1 MKKSHYIT
9 ITAANI
15 HLIAYRIKQFIE
27 NSGIIAMQCQY
38 PTNKLLLQ
46 VFGKEYHIQDM
57 KFDRITQSDISYL
70 ANDDYQLEIERNM
83 GKDPFIRINY
93 QYFNSVFLLKIGDKI
108 RILPNRVYLLQ
119 PHITQKPNEAYPI
132 DVWYVSQNIEKA
144 KRQAYENKVYS
155 DAYWADVEAEWERDF
170 SMEIEEN

>member
-70 ANDDYQLEIERNM
+70 ANDDYQLEIERNI

-93 QYFNSVFLLKIGDKI
+93 QYFNSGFLLKNFDYMFLKMNLIIFLFDI
-108 RILPNRVYLLQ
+108 I
-119 PHITQKPNEAYPI
+119 
-132 DVWYVSQNIEKA
+132 
-144 KRQAYENKVYS
+144 ENKFGFGTFVC
-155 DAYWADVEAEWERDF
+155 
-170 SMEIEEN
+170 